1 MSISNRQQ
9 QIMIA
14 LLTGSSS
21 LPQLLQQPI
30 FAEVTERTLQR
41 DLNELIEAGLV
52 NRHGE
57 ARAITYSATT
67 VGKLGIILSEQQLSQ
82 LFANEKR
89 PDLHYD
95 FDRLD
100 ILRTAHLFTTEEQ
113 RQLDGHNGVFQKKL
127 KTASTDIIRRERERI
142 TIELS
147 WKSSQFEGNTYSLLE
162 TETLLKEGVPAAGKT
177 QEETTMV
184 INHKKALDFS
194 GQHKELFAKDLK
206 VQTIIELHKLLA
218 KGLFSHGLREQ
229 LVGITGSVY
238 KPLDNKFQIEDEL
251 KRLCEVINAKQS
263 VYEKAL
269 LAFTYICY
277 LQPFN
282 DGNKRTGRILA
293 NAILYAHNS
302 FPLSLRAVD
311 VNTYK
316 LAILAFYELGILGN
330 AKQVFVGQA
339 KFAAE
344 NYAI

>member
-1 MSISNRQQ
+1 MAGSN
-9 QIMIA
+9 
-14 LLTGSSS
+14 T
-21 LPQLLQQPI
+21 LPQLVALPE
-30 FAEVTERTLQR
+30 FREVTERTLQR
-41 DLNELIEAGLV
+41 DINELIEQRLV
-52 NRHGE
+52 GRSGE
-57 ARAITYSATT
+57 ARAVSYT
-67 VGKLGIILSEQQLSQ
+67 VTGAGRINLALSENQLERI
-82 LFANEKR
+82 FAEEGR
-89 PDLHYD
+89 EALSYD

-100 ILRTAHLFTTEEQ
+100 ILDKTPLFTPEEVEK
-113 RQLDGHNGVFQKKL
+113 LNGFDKTFRNKL
-127 KTASTDIIRRERERI
+127 KTAPADIIRRERERI

-162 TETLLKEGVPAAGKT
+162 TETLLKEGIPAKGKT

-194 GQHKELFAKDLK
+194 EEHRDEFAGNLQM
-206 VQTIIELHKLLA
+206 QTVIELHKLLA
-218 KGLFSHGLREQ
+218 EGLFDGGLRER
-229 LVGITGSVY
+229 LVGITGSAY

-251 KRLCEVINAKQS
+251 RHLCDVINSKKD

-269 LAFTYICY
+269 LAFTYVCY

-293 NAILYAHNS
+293 NAILYANDS

-316 LAILAFYELGILGN
+316 LAILAFYELGTLGN
-330 AKQVFVGQA
+330 AKKVFIDQA
-339 KFAAE
+339 KFAAD

>member
-1 MSISNRQQ
+1 M
-9 QIMIA
+9 A
-14 LLTGSSS
+14 GSST
-21 LPQLLQQPI
+21 LPQLIDLSE
-30 FAEVTERTLQR
+30 FREVTERTLQR
-41 DLNELIEAGLV
+41 DLNELIEQGFV
-52 NRHGE
+52 ERRGE
-57 ARAITYSATT
+57 ARAVSYSVADS
-67 VGKLGIILSEQQLSQ
+67 GKINLALSENQLETIFSEESREA
-82 LFANEKR
+82 LS
-89 PDLHYD
+89 YD
-95 FDRLD
+95 FDRLA
-100 ILRTAHLFTTEEQ
+100 ILGVSPLFTSEEVKE
-113 RQLDGHNGVFQKKL
+113 LDGFNETFQKKL
-127 KTASTDIIRRERERI
+127 ETASVDIIRRERERI

-162 TETLLKEGVPAAGKT
+162 TETLLKEGIPAKGKT

-194 GQHKELFAKDLK
+194 EEHREEFAGNLQI
-206 VQTIIELHKLLA
+206 QTIIELHKLLA
-218 KGLFSHGLREQ
+218 EGLFDSGLRER

-238 KPLDNKFQIEDEL
+238 RPLDNKFQIEDEL
-251 KRLCEVINAKQS
+251 RHLCDVINVKQD

-293 NAILYAHNS
+293 NAILYAHDS

-311 VNTYK
+311 ANTYK
-316 LAILAFYELGILGN
+316 LAILAFYELGTLGN
-330 AKQVFVGQA
+330 AKKVFIGQA